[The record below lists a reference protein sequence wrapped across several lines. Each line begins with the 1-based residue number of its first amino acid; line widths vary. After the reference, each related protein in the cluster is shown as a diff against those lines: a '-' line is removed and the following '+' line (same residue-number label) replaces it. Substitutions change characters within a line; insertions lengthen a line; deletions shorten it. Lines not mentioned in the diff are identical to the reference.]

1 MNAFQ
6 KLGSSAARLISV
18 SCALIAMLLVFVSGP
33 NQEAGL
39 FGVIILLA
47 ITSSILWT
55 TADWISHALSPE
67 LATQT

>member
-1 MNAFQ
+1 MDVFR
-6 KLGSSAARLISV
+6 KLSSSAARLISV
-18 SCALIAMLLVFVSGP
+18 SCALMAMLLVFVSGP

-67 LATQT
+67 LATET